1 MSDDEG
7 PSQISPDVP
16 GRIVEF
22 HSGNS
27 QGQVTGDAMQVQK
40 ILSTVMYICAL
51 AIWGFKFILGVF
63 LAKSF

>member
-1 MSDDEG
+1 MDTENLKMFGQERLDMSDDEG

-27 QGQVTGDAMQVQK
+27 QGQVTGDALQVQ
-40 ILSTVMYICAL
+40 
-51 AIWGFKFILGVF
+51 G
-63 LAKSF
+63 